1 MSGFVRRTYHYIRDF
16 LFSIVNKEFL
26 IFLFFLL
33 LSGSFWL
40 VMTLNESAE
49 EEIEVPVYL
58 TNVPKNAV
66 MTTEMADTIRVTV
79 RDKGFMLL
87 SYLYGEGI
95 RPVSVN
101 FSTYAN
107 RSTGHGVVPMAEIQ
121 RQLSKSLASS
131 SRIVSIKPDK
141 MEFYFNYGLSKRVPV
156 RLSGSVVPGKSFY
169 LARTRFSPDIVTIY
183 ANKRILD
190 SIKSVPTSYLRIAN
204 FEDTISQEVNLKPI
218 TGVKIVPSSVKITFY
233 PDVLT
238 EESMEVPI
246 LPIHVPE
253 GKTLRTFP
261 SRVRVKFIVGASLFR
276 SIKAEQFSVVADY
289 NELVE
294 HPSDKCN
301 VHLRAYPHGISKM
314 ELEINKVDYLIE
326 QQ

>member
-1 MSGFVRRTYHYIRDF
+1 MSGVVRHTYHSIKNF
-16 LFSIVNKEFL
+16 LLGIVNKEFL
-26 IFLFFLL
+26 VFLFFLL

-40 VMTLNESAE
+40 VMTLNELTE
-49 EEIEVPVYL
+49 KEIEVSVYL

-66 MTTEMADTIRVTV
+66 MTTKMADTLRVTV

-87 SYLYGEGI
+87 SYLHGEGI

-101 FSTYAN
+101 FATYAN
-107 RSTGHGVVPMAEIQ
+107 RSTGHGTVPMSEIQ
-121 RQLSKSLASS
+121 RQVTKSLANS
-131 SRIVSIKPDK
+131 SRIVSMKPDK

-156 RLSGSVVPGKSFY
+156 RLSGSVIPGKSFY
-169 LARTRFSPDIVTIY
+169 LARTHFSPDVITIY
-183 ANKRILD
+183 ANKHTLD
-190 SIKSVPTSYLRIAN
+190 SIKSVSTSYLRIVN
-204 FEDTISQEVNLKPI
+204 FEDTISQTVELKPI
-218 TGVKIVPSSVKITFY
+218 TGVKMVPSTVKITFY
-233 PDVLT
+233 PDILT

-246 LPIHVPE
+246 VPIHVPE

-276 SIKAEQFSVVADY
+276 SIKAGQFSVVVDY
-289 NELVE
+289 NELVA

-301 VHLRAYPHGISKM
+301 VHLRAYPHGVSKTQ
-314 ELEINKVDYLIE
+314 LEINKVDYLIE